1 MKLSDL
7 SNTVLRFV
15 SAAIMLIALV
25 GIIALEV
32 NFPNVHVVRWA
43 GVLIMIGALAEM
55 FKCLSATDSETFN
68 KNSFCKCIRLYTV
81 FQKHSN
87 KKRSSKYE

>member
-68 KNSFCKCIRLYTV
+68 KNSFYFITFTV
-81 FQKHSN
+81 WLFVN
-87 KKRSSKYE
+87 GV